1 VQNVEDV
8 ESFRESFRERTSGAG
23 SSSDGGG
30 RDIGVGIDGL
40 RAVRIRNL
48 WIAS

>member
-1 VQNVEDV
+1 MQNVEDV
-8 ESFRESFRERTSGAG
+8 ESFREARRERTSGVG

-48 WIAS
+48 WVA